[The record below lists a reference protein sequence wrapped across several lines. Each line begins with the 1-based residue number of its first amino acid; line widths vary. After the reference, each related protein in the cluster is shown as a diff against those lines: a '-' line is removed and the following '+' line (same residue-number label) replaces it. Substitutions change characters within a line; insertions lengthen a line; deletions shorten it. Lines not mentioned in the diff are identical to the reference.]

1 VAERLL
7 ACGDGDRQA
16 QVAMIDDPVTVARLM
31 DQLRAHLP
39 IPALPTKPIV
49 RALRRQGVAV
59 SVKSALTIHTVLYL
73 GDEAGI
79 TCDVTPARDAKT
91 VLLVSLTQVRIPAG
105 HPLFGAIQAYQRERV
120 RRLAEAA
127 FFD

>member
-1 VAERLL
+1 MVA
-7 ACGDGDRQA
+7 GPG
-16 QVAMIDDPVTVARLM
+16 TVARVM
-31 DQLRAHLP
+31 GQLRAHLP
-39 IPALPTKPIV
+39 IPAMPTKVIV
-49 RALRRQGVAV
+49 HALRRQGVPG
-59 SVKSALTIHTVLYL
+59 SVKSALTIHKVLYL

-105 HPLFGAIQAYQRERV
+105 HPLFGALQAYQRERV

-127 FFD
+127 LFD

>member
-1 VAERLL
+1 
-7 ACGDGDRQA
+7 
-16 QVAMIDDPVTVARLM
+16 MIDDPGTVTRLM

-39 IPALPTKPIV
+39 MPALPTKAIV
-49 RALRRQGVAV
+49 RTLRQQGVPV
-59 SVKSALTIHTVLYL
+59 SVKSALTINNVLYL

-120 RRLAEAA
+120 RRLTAA
-127 FFD
+127 SLFG